1 MKRAIDIAG
10 ALAGILVFSPVW
22 LFLLAAIN
30 WPQSPVGLGWL
41 GLFFVTLAVLIGG
54 HALPL

>member
-1 MKRAIDIAG
+1 MTVTTILYVV
-10 ALAGILVFSPVW
+10 ALI

-41 GLFFVTLAVLIGG
+41 GLFFVTLAVLVGG
-54 HALPL
+54 HSIPL